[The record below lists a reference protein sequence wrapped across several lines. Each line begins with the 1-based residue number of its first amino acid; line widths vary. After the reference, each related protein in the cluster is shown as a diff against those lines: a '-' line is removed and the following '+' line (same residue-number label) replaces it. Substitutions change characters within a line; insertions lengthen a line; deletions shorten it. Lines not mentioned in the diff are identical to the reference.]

1 MKILSRYV
9 FREILTS
16 AFLATTLATFVI
28 FLRFISPLVE
38 LLVRSGNVPIFLE
51 LCVLA
56 LPPVLLLSIPF
67 GVLVGILVGLGRMS
81 SDNELIAMRSGGISS
96 RVVAPPVITF
106 AVIATLISGACGVWL
121 NPLALRAQ
129 YKLRNQVATT
139 QVTADVTPQ
148 VFQENFTNDNTV
160 LYVSDVVSGVGPT
173 VWRGV
178 FIADLTPPGERK
190 TGLKNQPI
198 GPKIT
203 LAREAIAV
211 PDPAN
216 HRIQLTMLDQ
226 SVHEAPYHTRAP
238 RATTA
243 LQQNKQETQRAKP
256 YKEMLTKEL
265 LAFIR
270 THPKGSQE
278 NIDARVEF
286 HGRFALPVA
295 CLMLAL
301 VGIPLGASS
310 RRGGRSA
317 GYVWAILLAF
327 FCYYLAYASLT
338 NTASRSRSISP
349 ELASWL
355 PNIVFFVFGLAM
367 IARMEI
373 PGDRDLIGE
382 VRMTFN
388 ALFARISGK
397 LARGRETA
405 AVPLGMRFVVF
416 QLMDSYILSN
426 FIFYFFLWLAAF
438 VSMTQIFN
446 FFDLLGDVVKNHI
459 SLSRLLTYHLFL
471 TPLLIYDTLPVAV
484 LLAVLVTFG
493 VMTKNNEV
501 MAFKACG
508 VSVRRLGLP
517 VLVMSGILSAAL
529 FASDY
534 SWIPQAN
541 QIQDAIHNEIK
552 GRPVQTYLHPERKWV
567 IHNSRIFYY
576 RGFDAAEKMMIEPF
590 VFEIDPKTFRLVR
603 EINANRA
610 RWQPTIKQ
618 WVWEQGSVRDIDGVD
633 EKKLEAFTVTSF
645 PEITEVPDDFLIAV
659 KQNQQMNYD
668 ELGNYVK
675 YLQDR
680 GFDTVKLQ
688 VQYHKKFAVPV
699 FALIM
704 ALISVPFGFLVGN
717 RGAMAGIGVSIAI
730 AMAYLGVDRLF
741 EQMGNVNYLPAAVA
755 AWTPDALFSLAG
767 LYLLLRMRS

>member
-9 FREILTS
+9 FREILAS
-16 AFLATTLATFVI
+16 AFLATMLATFVI

-38 LLVRSGNVPIFLE
+38 LLVRSGNILVFLE
-51 LCVLA
+51 LCALA

-81 SDNELIAMRSGGISS
+81 GDNELIAMRSSGISS
-96 RVVAPPVITF
+96 RTVAPPVITF
-106 AVIATLISGACGVWL
+106 AVIAMLISGACGVWL

-129 YKLRNQVATT
+129 YKLRNKVATT
-139 QVTADVTPQ
+139 QITADVMPQ
-148 VFQENFTNDNTV
+148 VFQEQFTNDNTV
-160 LYVSDVVSGVGPT
+160 LYVGDVISGVGPT
-173 VWRGV
+173 VWRWV
-178 FIADLTPPGERK
+178 FIADLTPPAERK

-211 PDPAN
+211 PDPVN
-216 HRIQLTMLDQ
+216 NRIELTMLDQ

-243 LQQNKQETQRAKP
+243 LQQNRQEQQRAKP

-265 LAFIR
+265 MAFVKA
-270 THPKGSQE
+270 HPKGSQQ
-278 NIDARVEF
+278 NIDARVELQ
-286 HGRFALPVA
+286 GRFALPVA

-338 NTASRSRSISP
+338 NTASRSRSLSP

-355 PNIVFFVFGLAM
+355 PNIVFGLAGLAL

-382 VRMTFN
+382 VRAAFN
-388 ALFARISGK
+388 ALFASISGQIS
-397 LARGRETA
+397 RGRETA
-405 AVPLGMRFVVF
+405 APLGVKYVFF
-416 QLMDSYILSN
+416 QLMDSYVLSN
-426 FIFYFFLWLAAF
+426 FIFYFVLWLAAF
-438 VSMTQIFN
+438 VTMTQIFN

-459 SLSRLLTYHLFL
+459 ALSRVLTYHVFL

-501 MAFKACG
+501 IAFKACG

-517 VLVMSGILSAAL
+517 VLLMSGILSAAL
-529 FASDY
+529 FAADY

-603 EINANRA
+603 EITANRA
-610 RWQPTIKQ
+610 RWQSNMKQ

-633 EKKLEAFTVTSF
+633 EKRLENFTVTSF

-668 ELGNYVK
+668 ELGTYVK
-675 YLQDR
+675 YLQER

-755 AWTPDALFSLAG
+755 AWTPDALFFLAG